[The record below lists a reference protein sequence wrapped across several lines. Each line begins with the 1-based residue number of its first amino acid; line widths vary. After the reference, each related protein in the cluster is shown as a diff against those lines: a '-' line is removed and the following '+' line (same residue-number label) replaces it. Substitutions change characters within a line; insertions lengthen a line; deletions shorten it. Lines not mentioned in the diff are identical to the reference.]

1 MKLGEVIA
9 KERTA
14 RHIVP
19 EDMAA
24 RLNIPL
30 AEYQALE
37 RGESDAEVWGPRLA
51 AIAVSL
57 ETPTAHLLAESGR
70 AADAGEGRAGRL
82 IAQHRT
88 GRNLTVEAMAAAL
101 AISPEDY
108 ETIERGDS
116 PIERIGPRLLHIAE
130 IIDQPVFNLFYPCGL
145 PFDTLEDY
153 P

>member
-14 RHIVP
+14 RRIAP
-19 EDMAA
+19 DDMAG
-24 RLNIPL
+24 RLNVPL

-51 AIAVSL
+51 ALAVAL

-70 AADAGEGRAGRL
+70 AADAAEGQAGRL
-82 IAQHRT
+82 IARHRT
-88 GRNLTVEAMAAAL
+88 ERNLTVESMAAAL
-101 AISPEDY
+101 AISPQDY
-108 ETIERGDS
+108 QAIERGGS
-116 PIERIGPRLLHIAE
+116 PIERIGPQLLRIAE

>member
-1 MKLGEVIA
+1 MKLGQVIA

-14 RHIVP
+14 RRIAL
-19 EDMAA
+19 EEMAA
-24 RLNIPL
+24 RLDVPL
-30 AEYQALE
+30 AEYQELE
-37 RGESDAEVWGPRLA
+37 RGTSDAEVWGPRLA
-51 AIAVSL
+51 ALAVAL

-70 AADAGEGRAGRL
+70 AADAGEGHAGRL

-88 GRNLTVEAMAAAL
+88 RRNLSVDAMAAAL

-108 ETIERGDS
+108 EAIERGGS
-116 PIERIGPRLLHIAE
+116 PLERIGPRLLHIAE
-130 IIDQPVFNLFYPCGL
+130 IIEQPVFNLFYPCGL